1 MGGEA
6 EPYNY
11 GDVFFLNTESHTIEH
26 KANDSSSFSFKACDN
41 FRSVDKVEV
50 IGLVIEVDY
59 RNTINIHS
67 FWSIS
72 KMIKNNPFSI
82 GG

>member
-11 GDVFFLNTESHTIEH
+11 GDLFVLKTESNTIEH
-26 KANDSSSFSFKACDN
+26 KAKDSSSFSFKACDN
-41 FRSVDKVEV
+41 FRVTDEDEV

-59 RNTINIHS
+59 RNTINIRYNN
-67 FWSIS
+67 FRPSIKLIS
-72 KMIKNNPFSI
+72 YR
-82 GG
+82 